1 MKQTNQFDLFHS
13 VKILNKRDKSLSK
26 LFINYEVNDLK
37 PEKNYLKSLIRSII
51 YQQLSAKAAKKIFER
66 FISVFP
72 GNSFPDAQIISRMN
86 IDRFRDAGISYN
98 KSHYIKNIANA
109 FIAEK
114 KTFNNLRDM
123 SDQEIITTLTQI
135 KGIGIWTA
143 QMFLMFTLNRP
154 DIFPASDLA
163 MQKGYQVYFKLD
175 SLPKPSVMLDHSQVW
190 VPYRTTVSLYL
201 WSVLEGPFEW

>member
-13 VKILNKRDKSLSK
+13 VKILNERDKSLSR
-26 LFINYEVNDLK
+26 LFSNYEVNDLK
-37 PEKNYLKSLIRSII
+37 PEKNCLKSLIRSII

-72 GNSFPDAQIISRMN
+72 GSSFPDAQTISRMN
-86 IDRFRDAGISYN
+86 IDQFRAAGISYN
-98 KSHYIKNIANA
+98 KSHYIKNIADA
-109 FIAEK
+109 FNTK
-114 KTFNNLRDM
+114 KKIFNNLRDM

-163 MQKGYQVYFKLD
+163 MQKGYQVYFKLG

>member
-1 MKQTNQFDLFHS
+1 MLL
-13 VKILNKRDKSLSK
+13 ILK
-26 LFINYEVNDLK
+26 
-37 PEKNYLKSLIRSII
+37 
-51 YQQLSAKAAKKIFER
+51 
-66 FISVFP
+66 
-72 GNSFPDAQIISRMN
+72 
-86 IDRFRDAGISYN
+86 
-98 KSHYIKNIANA
+98 
-109 FIAEK
+109 K

-190 VPYRTTVSLYL
+190 APYRTTVSLYL

>member
-13 VKILNKRDKSLSK
+13 VKILNERDKSLSR
-26 LFINYEVNDLK
+26 LFSNYEVNDLK

-66 FISVFP
+66 FISIFP
-72 GNSFPDAQIISRMN
+72 GNSFPDAQTISRMN
-86 IDRFRDAGISYN
+86 IDRFRAAGISYN
-98 KSHYIKNIANA
+98 KSHYIKNIADA
-109 FIAEK
+109 FNTEK
-114 KTFNNLRDM
+114 KNFNNLRDM

-163 MQKGYQVYFKLD
+163 MQKDTRFILN
-175 SLPKPSVMLDHSQVW
+175 
-190 VPYRTTVSLYL
+190 
-201 WSVLEGPFEW
+201 